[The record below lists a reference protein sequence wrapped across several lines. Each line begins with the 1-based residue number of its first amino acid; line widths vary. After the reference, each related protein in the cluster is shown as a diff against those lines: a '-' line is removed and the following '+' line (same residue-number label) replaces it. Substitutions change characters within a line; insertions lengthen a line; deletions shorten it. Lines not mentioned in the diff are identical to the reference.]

1 MKKIDKEE
9 YLINKLTSKHIGD
22 DAAIIGKML
31 YSMDTF
37 FEDVHFKRSWMNMTQ
52 IGKKAMLVNLSD
64 AIAMNAKPKYALVSV
79 SLPKNIK
86 NKEIDA
92 LMGSLEKTAKMY
104 GCEIIGGDTIGADKL
119 HLCITI
125 ISQSASPL
133 LRKGLQEGDLLA
145 FTGTLGQSK
154 QDLERLLQGE
164 KISSDSKFYEPVLR
178 EQFVKKSR
186 PYLHAGMDISDGLF
200 CDTNKLLDA
209 NNCGC
214 ELLCEIKEEIGLSG
228 EEYEM
233 LIGFPPENLETV
245 LAIARQTD
253 TPLSVFAKAARNDKR
268 FFCKS
273 HHFKN

>member
-1 MKKIDKEE
+1 MKKIDKEQ

-22 DAAIIGKML
+22 DAAVIGNML

-64 AIAMNAKPKYALVSV
+64 AIAMNAEPKYALVSV
-79 SLPKNIK
+79 SLPKNIE
-86 NKEIDA
+86 NKEIDE
-92 LMGSLEKTAKMY
+92 LMKSLEDTAKLY

-119 HLCITI
+119 HLSIAV
-125 ISQSASPL
+125 ISQSFHPL
-133 LRKGLQEGDLLA
+133 LRKGLREGDLLA

-154 QDLERLLQGE
+154 HDLEILLRGE
-164 KISSDSKFYEPVLR
+164 KISSDSKFYEPKLR
-178 EQFVKKSR
+178 VEFIKKSH

-200 CDTNKLLDA
+200 CDTNKLLDT
-209 NNCGC
+209 NGYGF
-214 ELLCEIKEEIGLSG
+214 ELLLDIDQEMGLSG

-233 LIGFPPENLETV
+233 LVGFSPENLETV
-245 LAIARQTD
+245 LAIAKETD
-253 TPLSVFAKAARNDKR
+253 TALTVFAKVVQNDKR
-268 FFCKS
+268 FCCES